1 LIRLYRKPDMT
12 NFIFT
17 LSTGTQKVAATK
29 YAHAPRSAPF
39 VAMLDGEPTDA
50 WTTEGRG
57 SAYIYFKDGAT
68 LYYVKVLATDTV
80 AAKTNL
86 VIESEGYAPRVVRP
100 KTTNS
105 RTRKVVKA

>member
-1 LIRLYRKPDMT
+1 MT
-12 NFIFT
+12 TFTFT

-39 VAMLDGEPTDA
+39 VATLDGKPTDA

-57 SAYIYFKDGAT
+57 SAYIYFKEGAT

-80 AAKTNL
+80 AARTSL
-86 VIESEGYAPRVVRP
+86 VIESEGFAPDRAPVTAA
-100 KTTNS
+100 KKS
-105 RTRKVVKA
+105 RRSAKVSV

>member
-1 LIRLYRKPDMT
+1 MT
-12 NFIFT
+12 NFILT

-29 YAHAPRSAPF
+29 YKTAPRSAPF
-39 VAMLDGEPTDA
+39 VATLDGKPADA

-80 AAKTNL
+80 AAKTSL
-86 VIESEGYAPRVVRP
+86 VIETEGYTPKVAKP

>member
-1 LIRLYRKPDMT
+1 MT
-12 NFIFT
+12 NFTLT

-39 VAMLDGEPTDA
+39 AATLDGKPADA

-80 AAKTNL
+80 AARTSL
-86 VIESEGYAPRVVRP
+86 VIESEGYAPKVVKP

-105 RTRKVVKA
+105 RTRRVVKA